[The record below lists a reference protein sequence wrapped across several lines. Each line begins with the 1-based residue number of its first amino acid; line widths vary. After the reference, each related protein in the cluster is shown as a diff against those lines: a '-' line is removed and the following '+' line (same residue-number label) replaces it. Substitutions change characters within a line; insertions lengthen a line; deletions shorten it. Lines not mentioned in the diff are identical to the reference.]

1 MDLNA
6 PNSQVLNPR
15 HLAYL
20 AVSAFQLSVLPS
32 LSLSLSFL
40 FSFSLYHDI
49 SLLYLAYWLCGFNN
63 GERFALPLSIYVQP
77 SHVKFLN
84 LIFKFWKR

>member
-32 LSLSLSFL
+32 LSLSLSR
-40 FSFSLYHDI
+40 SFSLSLSVMI
-49 SLLYLAYWLCGFNN
+49 SPY
-63 GERFALPLSIYVQP
+63 SI
-77 SHVKFLN
+77 
-84 LIFKFWKR
+84 